1 MSFINRMRA
10 EWNQRAKQDAH
21 FYVAFAK
28 EQQDEASFRAS
39 AAETMPALEQEF
51 RRLTEADPARR
62 KALEIGCGP
71 GRLMAPMAEHFGEV
85 HGVDVSDEML
95 ALARKR
101 LANVP
106 GARFHLVSGDNLA
119 PIGDAAIDFVYSYT
133 VFQHIPSR
141 EAVLNYLRE
150 AHRVLKPRGIL
161 RCQIRGTPPTPLE
174 IKYSGDTWTGCYFTA
189 DEMAKFARAE
199 KFPLLEITGIG
210 TQYMWTTFQK
220 VAANEATRDPLAAV
234 LKGVTNANR
243 GGTSV
248 PRRGRE
254 AAVSLWIAD
263 MPGNAD
269 LASFPVYFNGIQQ
282 MGCYLSPMDADG
294 ACQLNARLPEGL
306 AVGPAKVQ
314 LGYSGQPFGTAHEIT
329 VTPDPEV
336 TPKILK
342 IADAKDLTLRD
353 RVSSGGLKIEIEG
366 VREPERAVFFVNGKP
381 PETLEPEP
389 RDPITDTYEF
399 SVVFPRK
406 TPLGSA
412 KIEIEIDGR
421 PFHEFDID
429 VTGTWD

>member
-1 MSFINRMRA
+1 MSFIDRMRA

-28 EQQDEASFRAS
+28 EQQDEAAFRAS
-39 AAETMPALEQEF
+39 AAETMPALVQDFPRMAE
-51 RRLTEADPARR
+51 TDPARR

-71 GRLMAPMAEHFGEV
+71 GRLLAPMTEHFGEV

-101 LANVP
+101 LADAP

-119 PIGDAAIDFVYSYT
+119 PVEDNSIDFVYSYT

-141 EAVLNYLRE
+141 DAVMNYLRE
-150 AHRVLKPRGIL
+150 AHRVLKPGGIL

-174 IKYSGDTWTGCYFTA
+174 IKYSGDTWTGCYFSA
-189 DEMAKFARAE
+189 EEMAEFARAQR
-199 KFPLLEITGIG
+199 FPLVEITGIG

-220 VAANEATRDPLAAV
+220 TTANAAKRDVLGV
-234 LKGVTNANR
+234 MLKGVTNASN
-243 GGTSV
+243 GSKSA
-248 PRRGRE
+248 PQRGRE
-254 AAVSLWIAD
+254 AAVSLWIANFPD
-263 MPGNAD
+263 DGD
-269 LASFPVYFNGIQQ
+269 LGSFPVYFNGAPQ
-282 MGCYLSPMDADG
+282 MGCYLSPIDADG
-294 ACQLNARLPEGL
+294 ACQLNVRLPEGL
-306 AVGPAKVQ
+306 ALGTAKVQ
-314 LGYSGQPFGTAHEIT
+314 LGYAGKPFGASHEI
-329 VTPDPEV
+329 EV
-336 TPKILK
+336 TAEPDAAPKILK
-342 IADAKDLTLRD
+342 ITDAKDLTLRD
-353 RVSSGGLKIEIEG
+353 HVTSGGLKIEIEG
-366 VREPERAVFFVNGKP
+366 VRHPERTVFFVNGKP

-406 TPLGSA
+406 TPLGTA

-421 PFHEFDID
+421 PFTKFDIG